1 MIICQCKVV
10 SDQSVARAVDSGART
25 LSQVCRITG
34 AGRVCGSCVFSVKRL
49 LNERRSK
56 ASYLRLDGYQSARY
70 ER

>member
-1 MIICQCKVV
+1 
-10 SDQSVARAVDSGART
+10 VDSGART

-56 ASYLRLDGYQSARY
+56 ARYLRLDGYQSARY
-70 ER
+70 EQ